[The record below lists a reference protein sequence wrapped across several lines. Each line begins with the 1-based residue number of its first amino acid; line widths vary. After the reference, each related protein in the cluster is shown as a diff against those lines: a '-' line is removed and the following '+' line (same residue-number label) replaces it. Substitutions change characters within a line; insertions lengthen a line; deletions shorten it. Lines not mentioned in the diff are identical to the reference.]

1 LLKLKKLR
9 KLLLNDAR
17 YFQNFVESFALYGTK
32 FELESLSFKSNL
44 LGLPNQVIDFE
55 KLIQGCPSLHKLH
68 IEGRME
74 RLPEVQLFS
83 PQLSKLTL
91 WGCKLVE
98 DPMVTLEML
107 PNLKYLSCWE
117 VFVGKKMVCSP
128 NGFPKL
134 EVLVIRGFSNLEEW
148 VVENQAMSFIYRLS
162 ISACN
167 KLKTI
172 PDGLK
177 FLAGLRELEIKW
189 MPKLFKDRIGF
200 DGEDYHKI
208 QHVPSIV
215 FVH

>member
-1 LLKLKKLR
+1 
-9 KLLLNDAR
+9 
-17 YFQNFVESFALYGTK
+17 
-32 FELESLSFKSNL
+32 
-44 LGLPNQVIDFE
+44 
-55 KLIQGCPSLHKLH
+55 
-68 IEGRME
+68 
-74 RLPEVQLFS
+74 
-83 PQLSKLTL
+83 
-91 WGCKLVE
+91 VE

-177 FLAGLRELEIKW
+177 FLAGLRELEFKW
-189 MPKLFKDRIGF
+189 MPKLFMDRIGF
-200 DGEDYHKI
+200 DGEDHHKI
-208 QHVPSIV
+208 QHVPSLV